1 MKSFVRTLYVTR
13 MTTPRKDT
21 QLNIRVDLDLVKG
34 LRKLAEIEVTTLSQ
48 LVRKAVTVYLRNNLE
63 DERNNRL

>member
-1 MKSFVRTLYVTR
+1 